1 VPGQAKQIYN
11 GKVVHLEIVDIQ
23 LPDGS
28 TAQREVIRHSGAVA
42 IIALDDQQQVFM
54 VRQYRIGADQHLYE
68 IPAGLLGPGE
78 PPEQAAVRELREET
92 GYRPGTLEALGGFYV
107 APGYTTE
114 FIHLFIARDLVHDPL
129 AQDKDE
135 FLEAAQIPL
144 KDAIRMIDEG
154 KIVDSKTI
162 IGLLRLARQLDL
174 S

>member
-1 VPGQAKQIYN
+1 MPGQAKQIYN

-135 FLEAAQIPL
+135 FLEAQSMPL
-144 KDAIRMIDEG
+144 KDAIHMIDEG

>member
-1 VPGQAKQIYN
+1 MPGQAKQIYN
-11 GKVVHLEIVDIQ
+11 GKVVNLELVEIQ

-42 IIALDDQQQVFM
+42 IIALDDQQQVFL
-54 VRQYRIGADQHLYE
+54 VRQYRIGADQYLYE
-68 IPAGLLGPGE
+68 IPAGLLETDE

-135 FLEAAQIPL
+135 FLEAQRMPL
-144 KDAIRMIDEG
+144 KDAIHMIDEG